1 MAREVSVICA
11 KRESKTLLMFTV
23 IFVVADLKGNLR
35 VAGAFGAGAGDDDRG
50 WEPDGG
56 TGVDPSVGAEG
67 VVVGHGLCVGGN
79 VGKGSGGDVDGGN
92 GAGRV
97 RNLLRTSENICVA

>member
-56 TGVDPSVGAEG
+56 TGVDQSVGAD
-67 VVVGHGLCVGGN
+67 GLCVAGN